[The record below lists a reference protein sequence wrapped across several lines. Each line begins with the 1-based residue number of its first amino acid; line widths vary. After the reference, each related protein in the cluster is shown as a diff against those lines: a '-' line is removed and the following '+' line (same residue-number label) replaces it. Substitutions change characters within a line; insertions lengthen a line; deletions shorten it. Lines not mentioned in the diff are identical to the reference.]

1 MSIYLGT
8 SNLETPIQPLRPGPP
23 APTIDANLDRTQ
35 LGRAG
40 ELAFAL
46 YAMVS
51 SDGELELFT
60 PVSDE
65 DHVDVTAGRRG
76 GIPAIAIQVKAS
88 PGLDADG
95 MVEARAEYQAG
106 RVREHPAFLYA
117 VLLMSSVT
125 VQSAW
130 IVPSPEFNRLGY
142 RLHERDL
149 EVLEF
154 RAFPDRYDRWT
165 PYIVPAMQ
173 IGPHLLSVIDALPE
187 KIPPDFLSGER
198 A

>member
-1 MSIYLGT
+1 M
-8 SNLETPIQPLRPGPP
+8 
-23 APTIDANLDRTQ
+23 DRTQ

-51 SDGELELFT
+51 SNGELELFT

-76 GIPAIAIQVKAS
+76 GIPAIAIQVKTS
-88 PGLDADG
+88 PGLDAAG
-95 MVEARAEYQAG
+95 MVEARAEYLAG

-125 VQSAW
+125 IDTAW
-130 IVPSPEFNRLGY
+130 IVPSPEFNRIAY
-142 RLHERDL
+142 RQHEGDL
-149 EVLEF
+149 EDLEF
-154 RAFPDRYDRWT
+154 RAYPDRGDRWS
-165 PYIVPAMQ
+165 PYMVPAMQ
-173 IGPHLLSVIDALPE
+173 IGPHLLSVIDSLPE
-187 KIPPDFLSGER
+187 KIPPDFLSGR
-198 A
+198 RD